1 MNKDVYQIFEAY
13 KNKTLNE
20 APVVMEPEYSGTGTE
35 VKAEFP
41 ELSQGKYALSEQET
55 AAVFSKFIQNF
66 KAAGGKSPKLYKD
79 FYETELVPVVREIN
93 PAINNTNAK
102 YTSRVL
108 YNALK
113 AAKVVKDERDGVEG
127 VSKNKGMPTPA
138 GVQKLSNIVAND
150 PERFEGEDPT
160 EGSPE
165 EPKDKTTVRIEYMVA
180 NKVDDTGVLESEVV
194 NDVQREIMSSGGL
207 GLEERSIL
215 SKVKAIISN
224 LVRKNILERKGQYL
238 KLGDNFEKFEAGGGQ
253 GSEVISDEDLIQKVT
268 GLGSRPMTSRDVW
281 SSGGDSSMFG

>member
-1 MNKDVYQIFEAY
+1 
-13 KNKTLNE
+13 
-20 APVVMEPEYSGTGTE
+20 
-35 VKAEFP
+35 
-41 ELSQGKYALSEQET
+41 
-55 AAVFSKFIQNF
+55 
-66 KAAGGKSPKLYKD
+66 
-79 FYETELVPVVREIN
+79 
-93 PAINNTNAK
+93 
-102 YTSRVL
+102 
-108 YNALK
+108 
-113 AAKVVKDERDGVEG
+113 
-127 VSKNKGMPTPA
+127 
-138 GVQKLSNIVAND
+138 
-150 PERFEGEDPT
+150 
-160 EGSPE
+160 
-165 EPKDKTTVRIEYMVA
+165 MVA